1 MNERRR
7 EVLQSQLSSAD
18 KQPRPILTSLNGDNS
33 WLMSF
38 PRPKTER
45 AVAGKVFYHVVYE
58 PWLEGPTSMFGPW
71 FINISLSSSPGI
83 PDAEAVKG
91 VVREIEDAAAI
102 HLPPLDNAT
111 AKIPEEESDS
121 GGIDAIFLTFHFL
134 DHVHESTLRSFPK
147 DIPVI
152 ATPEAADIV
161 RPWGHFE
168 TIKIIQ
174 SLDPS
179 AKSWRTPE
187 LHPGE
192 PLPPWLT
199 MIRLPGFAV
208 LNFCTAIIWTHSI
221 DSEGEVHEVILT
233 SPHGTRFEGSL
244 EAFNNAQPKTR
255 MLAMLH
261 GLKESHTLGSQTTLG
276 AKGGLEIYRKVGG
289 VKYWILS
296 HHSKLLYGG
305 IFLYLA
311 WTQDTQRTVSWML
324 EQEKKAGASSANL
337 EKPNVVEV
345 ENGGLFVLAD

>member
-1 MNERRR
+1 MSDRRCR
-7 EVLQSQLSSAD
+7 LLQTQLSSAD
-18 KQPRPILTSLNGDNS
+18 KQPRPVLTSLNGDNS

-38 PRPKTER
+38 PRPETER
-45 AVAGKVFYHVVYE
+45 AAAGKVFYHVVFE
-58 PWLEGPTSMFGPW
+58 PWLEGPTSMLGSW
-71 FINISLSSSPGI
+71 FINISLSSSPAI
-83 PDAEAVKG
+83 PDAEAVKD

-102 HLPPLDNAT
+102 HLFQSGDAS
-111 AKIPEEESDS
+111 AKAPKEEPDS
-121 GGIDAIFLTFHFL
+121 GGIDAILLGFHYL
-134 DHVHESTLRSFPK
+134 DHVHEATLRKFSK

-161 RPWGHFE
+161 RRWGHFE
-168 TIKIIQ
+168 TIKLIQ
-174 SLDPS
+174 DLEPS
-179 AKSWRTPE
+179 IQSWRTPE

-192 PLPPWLT
+192 PLPLWLT
-199 MIRLPGFAV
+199 PIRLPGFAV
-208 LNFCTAIIWTHSI
+208 LNFCLAIVWTHPTNG
-221 DSEGEVHEVILT
+221 EGEVHEVILS

-244 EAFNNAQPKTR
+244 EAFRNAVPKTK

-289 VKYWILS
+289 VKYWVLS

-324 EQEKKAGASSANL
+324 EEEQKADSDSAKK

-345 ENGGLFVLAD
+345 DNGGSFVLED